1 MWHWV
6 RFRVFQSALVD
17 RLEHLIAVRV
27 DWGPE
32 PFPIK
37 SCMPVEM
44 ERWTPSDKVR
54 EHPLQP
60 YWPAAAAVVAVV
72 VVAVV
77 VAVVAVVAVAAAAV
91 AASKKPN
98 SITLLTLL

>member
-1 MWHWV
+1 VVPKSDPSASVPKRSTASPGWAERTKMWHWV

-60 YWPAAAAVVAVV
+60 YWPAAAAVVA
-72 VVAVV
+72 
-77 VAVVAVVAVAAAAV
+77 
-91 AASKKPN
+91 ASKKQE
-98 SITLLTLL
+98 

>member
-77 VAVVAVVAVAAAAV
+77 AVVAVAVAAAVV
-91 AASKKPN
+91 AASKKQE
-98 SITLLTLL
+98 